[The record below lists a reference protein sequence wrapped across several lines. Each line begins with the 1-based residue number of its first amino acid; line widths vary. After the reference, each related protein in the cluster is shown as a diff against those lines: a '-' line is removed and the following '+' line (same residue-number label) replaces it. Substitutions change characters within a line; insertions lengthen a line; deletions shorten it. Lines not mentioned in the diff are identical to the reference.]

1 MQSGMCLNNIISMN
15 KERITWSLTTRL
27 VSELTVNGYNPRKI
41 SEKEK
46 NNLQDSINEFG
57 RVVPIVLNVGSR
69 ENIIIGGEQRI
80 YIYADLGYKEVEC
93 MIPSRELSIDEE
105 KELNLR
111 LNHNTGSWDEELLKE
126 FDMDILL
133 GVGFGDEELHNIFDN
148 VDLDEDD
155 FNVEKA
161 IKETIQP
168 IVKNGEVWQL
178 GHHRLLVG
186 DSTDLDLVQKMMSGD
201 QADIVWCDV
210 PYNIGLDYTKGIGG
224 NSSYQGSFSKKDDSK
239 KDTDYLSFLNASMD
253 VTKAIANDNSHF
265 FYWSDSSY
273 IWMMQTLYE
282 QHDIKNKRVCMWVK
296 NNQNPTS
303 KIAFNKV
310 YEPCTYGVLGKPYLN
325 TNMNSVNEILNQ
337 EVTTGNQVHDELID
351 MIDIWIEKRDA
362 VNSYLHP
369 TQKPVTLN
377 EKPFKRCSA
386 PGHIIF
392 SGFAGSGSDLIA
404 CETLNRK
411 WRGVEQDP
419 IFATIIIKRWETFTG
434 SKAIKLYESE

>member
-1 MQSGMCLNNIISMN
+1 MK
-15 KERITWSLTTRL
+15 KEALTWSYTTRL
-27 VSELTVNGYNPRKI
+27 VSDLMANGYNPRKI

-46 NNLQDSINEFG
+46 RDLGDSIKEFG
-57 RVVPIVLNVGSR
+57 RVAPIILNTGSR

-80 YIYADLGYKEVEC
+80 HIYADLGHTEVEC
-93 MIPSRELSIDEE
+93 MIPSRELTLDEE

-111 LNHNTGSWDEELLKE
+111 LNHNTGSWDEELLKD
-126 FDMDILL
+126 FDMNMLL
-133 GVGFGDEELHNIFDN
+133 DVGFGDEELQNIFDD
-148 VDLDEDD
+148 VELDEDD
-155 FNVEKA
+155 FDVDKA
-161 IKETIQP
+161 IKETTEP
-168 IVKNGEVWQL
+168 MVETGEVWQL
-178 GHHRLLVG
+178 GQHRLLIG
-186 DSTDLDLVQKMMSGD
+186 DSTNLELVQKMMDGD
-201 QADIVWCDV
+201 QADLVWCDV
-210 PYNIGLDYTKGIGG
+210 PYNIGLDYAKGISG

-239 KDTDYLSFLNASMD
+239 KDTDYLSFLNASME
-253 VTKAIANDNSHF
+253 VTKTIAKDNSHF

-273 IWMMQTLYE
+273 IWVMQTLYA
-282 QHDIKNKRVCMWVK
+282 QHGITNKRVCMWVK
-296 NNQNPTS
+296 NNQNPTN

-310 YEPCTYGVLGKPYLN
+310 YEPCTYGVRGKPYLN
-325 TNMNSVNEILNQ
+325 TNMNNVNEILNQ

-351 MIDIWIEKRDA
+351 MIDIWIEKRDD

-404 CETLNRK
+404 CETLNRI

-419 IFATIIIKRWETFTG
+419 IFATVIIKRWEAFTG
-434 SKAIKLYESE
+434 LKAQRIYESK

>member
-1 MQSGMCLNNIISMN
+1 MK
-15 KERITWSLTTRL
+15 KEALTWSHTTRL
-27 VSELTVNGYNPRKI
+27 VSDLTANGYNPRKI

-46 NNLQDSINEFG
+46 RDLQDSINEFG
-57 RVVPIVLNVGSR
+57 RVAPIILNTGSR

-80 YIYADLGYKEVEC
+80 HIYADLGHTEIEC
-93 MIPSRELSIDEE
+93 MIPSRELTLDEE

-111 LNHNTGSWDEELLKE
+111 LNHNTGSWDEELLKD
-126 FDMDILL
+126 FDMDMLL
-133 GVGFGDEELHNIFDN
+133 GVGFGDEELQNIFDD
-148 VDLDEDD
+148 VELDEDD
-155 FNVEKA
+155 FDVDRA
-161 IKETIQP
+161 IKETTEP
-168 IVKNGEVWQL
+168 IVATGEIWQL
-178 GHHRLLVG
+178 GQHRLLVG
-186 DSTDLDLVQKMMSGD
+186 DSTDLELVQKMMDGE

-210 PYNIGLDYTKGIGG
+210 PYNIGLDYAKGIGG
-224 NSSYQGSFSKKDDSK
+224 SSSYQGSFSKKDDSK
-239 KDTDYLSFLNASMD
+239 KDTDYLSFLNASME
-253 VTKAIANDNSHF
+253 VTKAIAKDNNHF

-273 IWMMQTLYE
+273 IWMMQTLYA
-282 QHDIKNKRVCMWVK
+282 QHDITNKRVCMWVK
-296 NNQNPTS
+296 NNQNPTN

-310 YEPCTYGVLGKPYLN
+310 YEPCTYGVCGKPYLN
-325 TNMNSVNEILNQ
+325 TNMNNVNEILNQ

-351 MIDIWIEKRDA
+351 MIDIWIEKRDD

-419 IFATIIIKRWETFTG
+419 IFATVIIKRWEEYSQ
-434 SKAIKLYESE
+434 SKAIRLYDSK